1 MGIDNIKPVGNP
13 PLTPSSAEGPADSTK
28 PDRTFADAQD
38 KLRPSSSEPGAPPVG
53 VAAQFNRAELQDPA
67 KLDQMVRAS
76 VTEMVDAQST
86 PGPLSNN
93 DKASL
98 VDFLSGDP
106 LVRQQI
112 ETYLRKV
119 LA

>member
-1 MGIDNIKPVGNP
+1 MGIDDIKPAGSG
-13 PLTPSSAEGPADSTK
+13 PLAPSSADASAQSK

-38 KLRPSSSEPGAPPVG
+38 KLRASSVQPGALPAG
-53 VAAQFNRAELQDPA
+53 VATQFKRAELQDPA

-106 LVRQQI
+106 LIRQQI